1 MKTTIKVFIWMGML
15 FFGFLVYPVIVG
27 IKAYRALD
35 KKGISVNEIYK
46 WAALTLFFVSPI
58 AGILMFTL
66 DEKDL
71 RNDDLSN
78 NELNTF
84 ISSAEKIIKLKELLD
99 KGIISQ
105 EVFDEK
111 SKKYIEEL

>member
-1 MKTTIKVFIWMGML
+1 MIKTLIFDLDGTLLNTLVDLAGACNLALKKFNFPTHPVDDYRYFIGQGVRELARKML
-15 FFGFLVYPVIVG
+15 P
-27 IKAYRALD
+27 
-35 KKGISVNEIYK
+35 
-46 WAALTLFFVSPI
+46 
-58 AGILMFTL
+58 
-66 DEKDL
+66 KDL
-71 RNDDLSN
+71 QNNDVSN
-78 NELNTF
+78 NERNTF